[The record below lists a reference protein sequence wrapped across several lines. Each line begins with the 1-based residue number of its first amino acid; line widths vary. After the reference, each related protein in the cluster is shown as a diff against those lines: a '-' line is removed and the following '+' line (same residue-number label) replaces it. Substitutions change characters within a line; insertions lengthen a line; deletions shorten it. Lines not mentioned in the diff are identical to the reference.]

1 MSKGGLNIVV
11 SDGST
16 HERAAAVVGNTVA
29 GLAGIGAVAV
39 VAMGFAQPAHAQS
52 FQEQVDEI
60 VFPDGCGS
68 SGPPGGGCGSVGA
81 AGGVGGQVEVQQ
93 GGLPPSVQQRMR
105 EAQCEADKNASCVQ
119 PGGAAADTMPFE
131 GLNLFVS
138 TDYQKKL
145 YDGAAEADFD
155 SDRAGFTVGL
165 DSPMSWGLIGGAL
178 NYNYT
183 NGDFRHNGGDFQQN
197 SFGGLLYGS
206 YYPSDASFID
216 GVIGLAGKGYDL
228 DRTVVANGNV
238 LDAKAKGD
246 TLGFEFQ
253 SSVSGGYDFS
263 FDNFTIG
270 PRAGIHYL
278 RTELSDFSES
288 GTPMALHY
296 EDQVEDSLT
305 TTVGFQGSVA
315 ISTSFGV
322 VVPQVNAEYVHEFL
336 NDRRNVHATD
346 TAGTSFTFQTDPPD
360 RDYFNVGGGVVFV
373 LPDGISPF
381 LNYTAEVANR
391 FEEVHTVT
399 AGVRLE
405 M

>member
-1 MSKGGLNIVV
+1 MSTSWKETSVARATDVAGRITIVPSAVIAV
-11 SDGST
+11 SGISV
-16 HERAAAVVGNTVA
+16 AAAV
-29 GLAGIGAVAV
+29 
-39 VAMGFAQPAHAQS
+39 AMAFVQPAHAQD
-52 FQEQVDEI
+52 FQSEMDTLFNSV
-60 VFPDGCGS
+60 CGS
-68 SGPPGGGCGSVGA
+68 GGPSAGCNSVGV
-81 AGGVGGQVEVQQ
+81 AGGAGGQVEVQQ
-93 GGLPPSVQQRMR
+93 GGLPTSVEQRMR
-105 EAQCEADKNASCVQ
+105 EAQCAADKNASCVQ

-131 GLNLFVS
+131 GLNLFAS

-145 YDGAAEADFD
+145 YTGDAEADFD

-183 NGDFRHNGGDFQQN
+183 TGDFRHNGGDFEQN

-216 GVIGLAGKGYDL
+216 GVIGLAGKGYDIN
-228 DRTVVANGNV
+228 RTVVANGNI
-238 LDAKAKGD
+238 LGGKAKGD

-253 SSVSGGYDFS
+253 SSLSGGYDFS

-278 RTELSDFSES
+278 RTELSDFTES
-288 GTPMALHY
+288 GTVMALHY

-336 NDRRNVHATD
+336 NDRRTVHATATD
-346 TAGTSFTFQTDPPD
+346 GSAVSFVTDPPD
-360 RDYFNVGGGVVFV
+360 RNYFNVGGGVVFV

-381 LNYTAEVANR
+381 LNYSAEVANR

>member
-1 MSKGGLNIVV
+1 MSKGGLNSVV
-11 SDGST
+11 SAGNA
-16 HERAAAVVGNTVA
+16 HERSAALVGNAVA

-39 VAMGFAQPAHAQS
+39 VAMGFAQPAQAQS

-68 SGPPGGGCGSVGA
+68 SGPPGSGCGSVGA

-93 GGLPPSVQQRMR
+93 GGLPAAVEQRMR
-105 EAQCEADKNASCVQ
+105 EAQCAADKNASCVQ

-178 NYNYT
+178 SYNYT
-183 NGDFRHNGGDFQQN
+183 TGDFRHNGGDFQQN
-197 SFGGLLYGS
+197 SFGGLVYGS

-216 GVIGLAGKGYDL
+216 AVVGLAGKGYEL
-228 DRTVVANGNV
+228 DRTVVALGNV
-238 LDAKAKGD
+238 LDARAKGD

-253 SSVSGGYDFS
+253 SSVSGGYDFT

-278 RTELSDFSES
+278 RTELNDFSES
-288 GTPMALHY
+288 GTAMALHY

-346 TAGTSFTFQTDPPD
+346 ITGTAFTFQTDPPD
-360 RDYFNVGGGVVFV
+360 RNYFNIGGGVVFV